1 MWLDL
6 LWKFFV
12 FIKIITFFQFRNVY
26 LLYQKND
33 GNFMSLIPLACLR
46 LQFDFRVIF
55 KKSLDCAVQYEV
67 IISFATTICFQFV
80 SLKEIFQN
88 AKSDELFFLFQWYN
102 RGFFYINILNAII
115 NFCETDCIIKI
126 NIRQLYC
133 QHDIQYY
140 DLEIHTVSFKTYVFK
155 FLKN

>member
-1 MWLDL
+1 MSVALTNLNIFLINKTINISIYKIKVTFDCIIFFKKMWLEL

-88 AKSDELFFLFQWYN
+88 AKSDELFFLFQWYK
-102 RGFFYINILNAII
+102 RFF
-115 NFCETDCIIKI
+115 
-126 NIRQLYC
+126 LYS
-133 QHDIQYY
+133 
-140 DLEIHTVSFKTYVFK
+140 HTK
-155 FLKN
+155 FSH

>member
-1 MWLDL
+1 MWLEL

-33 GNFMSLIPLACLR
+33 GNFISLMPLACLR

-67 IISFATTICFQFV
+67 IIKFATTICFQFV

-88 AKSDELFFLFQWYN
+88 AKSDEVFFLCQWYKL
-102 RGFFYINILNAII
+102 GFFYIHILNAVIK
-115 NFCETDCIIKI
+115 FCETDCIIKI
-126 NIRQLYC
+126 NIRQVYC
-133 QHDIQYY
+133 QYDIQYY
-140 DLEIHTVSFKTYVFK
+140 DLETHTVYRRG
-155 FLKN
+155 LG

>member
-1 MWLDL
+1 MWLEL

-33 GNFMSLIPLACLR
+33 GNSMSLIPLACLR
-46 LQFDFRVIF
+46 LQFDFKVIF

-67 IISFATTICFQFV
+67 IISSATTICFQFV
-80 SLKEIFQN
+80 SSKEIFQN
-88 AKSDELFFLFQWYN
+88 AKSDKLFFLFQWYK
-102 RGFFYINILNAII
+102 RDFLYSQTNIT
-115 NFCETDCIIKI
+115 FCETDCTIKI

-133 QHDIQYY
+133 QHDIQ
-140 DLEIHTVSFKTYVFK
+140 
-155 FLKN
+155 